1 MRGAVYLA
9 AKSILFVGDPGNHIA
24 LITHALS
31 RGYQI
36 LCAEVF
42 KDEFPLLNQEN
53 VKLVI
58 IGDTNGSSDAI
69 EDCSLAYLTR
79 SEIPVILAKDDGFAG
94 IVMEAFQD
102 QLSDT
107 ATGSSG
113 TEQIKGAIELFLN
126 GEEREATD
134 NNHLTLEQ
142 KGGFVSLEL
151 DANAQELQKR
161 IKRAIAFM
169 EEHYSD
175 GISLKQIARAA
186 FLSSYHFCRLFRKQM
201 GITCS
206 RYLSI
211 LRIRKAK
218 ELLRQTELSVTEIC
232 YEAGFNSLT
241 HFERVFKKLEGTT
254 PSAYRQCC

>member
-1 MRGAVYLA
+1 LA
-9 AKSILFVGDPGNHIA
+9 AKSILFVGEPGNHIA

-36 LCAEVF
+36 LCAEIF
-42 KDEFPLLNQEN
+42 RDEFSLLDQEN

-69 EDCSLAYLTR
+69 LAYLTR

-94 IVMEAFQD
+94 IVVEAFQD
-102 QLSDT
+102 RLSDT
-107 ATGSSG
+107 GTEPSG
-113 TEQIKGAIELFLN
+113 REQIKGAIELFLN
-126 GEEREATD
+126 GEEREAKD
-134 NNHLTLEQ
+134 NNHLTLEK
-142 KGGFVSLEL
+142 KGDFVSLEL
-151 DANAQELQKR
+151 DSNAQELQKR

-186 FLSSYHFCRLFRKQM
+186 FLSYYHFCRLFRKQM
-201 GITCS
+201 GITCNK
-206 RYLSI
+206 YLSI

-218 ELLRQTELSVTEIC
+218 ELLSQTELSVTEIC

-241 HFERVFKKLEGTT
+241 HFERVFKKLEGVT
-254 PSAYRQCC
+254 PSAYRQYC

>member
-1 MRGAVYLA
+1 MA
-9 AKSILFVGDPGNHIA
+9 AKSILFVGDPGSHIA

-31 RGYQI
+31 RGYQV
-36 LCAEVF
+36 LCAEIF
-42 KDEFPLLNQEN
+42 RDEFPLLDQEN

-58 IGDTNGSSDAI
+58 IGDTNGCSDAI
-69 EDCSLAYLTR
+69 QDYSLAYLTE

-94 IVMEAFQD
+94 IIMEAFQD
-102 QLSDT
+102 HLSDI
-107 ATGSSG
+107 AAESSG
-113 TEQIKGAIELFLN
+113 TEQIKGAIELLLN
-126 GEEREATD
+126 GEEKQATD
-134 NNHLTLEQ
+134 SNHLTLEQ
-142 KGGFVSLEL
+142 KGSFVSLEL
-151 DANAQELQKR
+151 NGNAQELQER

-169 EEHYSD
+169 EEHYGD

-186 FLSSYHFCRLFRKQM
+186 FLSYYHFCRLFRKQM

-211 LRIRKAK
+211 LRIKKAK
-218 ELLRQTELSVTEIC
+218 ELLSQTELSVTEIC

-254 PSAYRQCC
+254 PSAYRQYC

>member
-1 MRGAVYLA
+1 MFR
-9 AKSILFVGDPGNHIA
+9 
-24 LITHALS
+24 
-31 RGYQI
+31 
-36 LCAEVF
+36 
-42 KDEFPLLNQEN
+42 DEFLLLDQEN

-69 EDCSLAYLTR
+69 QDCSLAYLTR
-79 SEIPVILAKDDGFAG
+79 SEIPVILAKDDGFAC

-102 QLSDT
+102 HLPDIGT
-107 ATGSSG
+107 ESSG
-113 TEQIKGAIELFLN
+113 REQIRGAIELFLN
-126 GEEREATD
+126 GEEKQATG
-134 NNHLTLEQ
+134 NNHLTLGQ
-142 KGGFVSLEL
+142 KGDFVSLEL
-151 DANAQELQKR
+151 DSNAQELQKR

-169 EEHYSD
+169 EENYSD
-175 GISLKQIARAA
+175 GISLEQIARAA

-218 ELLRQTELSVTEIC
+218 ELLSQTELSVTEIC

-241 HFERVFKKLEGTT
+241 HFERVFKKLEGVT
-254 PSAYRQCC
+254 PSAYRQYC